1 MSIESQLPA
10 GLQTP
15 VDERLRAAAD
25 EQVVRRLWDRDGTLW
40 APEGTPEV
48 TDRLGW
54 LDIAERLSA
63 RGSPT

>member
-15 VDERLRAAAD
+15 VAERLQAAAT

-54 LDIAERLSA
+54 LDIAERLPP
-63 RGSPT
+63 RPTT